1 VSGYYNSASV
11 EVGDL
16 GYGSGSVADIFER
29 SWVAASRLANPSIF
43 ETPGCEPS
51 FGEGSAKVGCVGQV
65 VLRLP
70 ETSVDE
76 DDDGVGARACGEA
89 KFSKLVGVGPVGD
102 ALARRWGRAF
112 ED

>member
-43 ETPGCEPS
+43 ETPGSVPG
-51 FGEGSAKVGCVGQV
+51 FGDGSAEVGGVGQV
-65 VLRLP
+65 VLRFP

-89 KFSKLVGVGPVGD
+89 KFSELIGVRAVRYT
-102 ALARRWGRAF
+102 LAGRRGRQF
-112 ED
+112 QD